1 MKNLLKISLATI
13 MSSFLLWSCTQD
25 VDLSDGGGYVIPE
38 GQGDMTL
45 GFTFEAATNA
55 LETRGVQG
63 DLDFGIR
70 DLTVFFYDAK
80 NGTEDDN
87 QAPVYTF
94 TFNRNDFDVYEKEH
108 RDPAHCE
115 EWTYHGLVTIKDVEY
130 GAYRIYG
137 VANAKYLLEQQ
148 NGAAT
153 ANENEKV
160 KYNLSE
166 KQLRELKVCWDCN
179 DNTDLPAGQYNVPD
193 AMFGYFTV
201 EGVQDHER
209 ETYRNVIYHQDLSLY
224 EGNAESSTDHKD
236 KNRAGVVVLNKRS
249 LEVQAWLKRVVSKV
263 TVGFDGTGLKS
274 GVEVYIKSVSIVD
287 APTECYL
294 GQDNTVSSDTEFV
307 NDEELTDARLNIIY
321 SDVAGANGYVLSK
334 EYPAFPRAEQ
344 NSKIDPEVEKETNV
358 WDWNPEWYDY
368 VHGSL
373 ENTNPT
379 WNDQPITLYFLENLQ
394 GVDTEHPKVKLQ
406 SKESNDH
413 YASEDHVTDAE
424 NCTYYKDGKPYGTYV
439 EVKAYYRNTKKQT
452 QGEITYRFMLGKN
465 IENDFNAERNHHYKL
480 TMSFLGDANNV
491 DWHIDYKEEKNPFFA
506 IPSDDGHTA
515 GAYGNYNWSESWVWH
530 AYNDA
535 GEPIAEICRELVY
548 HDANDL
554 EVAEGTAFN
563 GRRNGLTYYQVVTV
577 YPIKKD
583 LNEPGRYIVDMAK
596 GKVAQV
602 LKCADKDVMG
612 DDDLKAGGDI
622 NMLLRTQAVPE
633 FWNYEPAAAHGG
645 QYAIRSLTNGGE
657 DNYDYVELLSDD
669 FTVEANDTYT
679 LTIKAKQT
687 GVFGSKMWE
696 PKHVDKM
703 ENSDKKEYDLKLGE
717 KQQKELRIR
726 PYTVQDADGNIY
738 PVVKIGASYWSRE
751 NLRTKSYFK
760 TTTDGKY
767 ALGGGKIYP
776 FKGPK
781 ETQEYKYRTDD
792 RDDAFETETI
802 EGVADGYDYD
812 FGPHELTEGYVNFY
826 ERYPMYKECNGEILY
841 NFFAASGT
849 RGEVLSDGSE
859 TFKKTSNSPYGGY
872 IDPFYHQVD
881 YYWGLDQG
889 TVDPKYSSFAKNE
902 SGAYVDFTFDTS
914 DTYEFSAFNDSEET
928 DNYNKSLAPN
938 GWHALVTEET
948 VYPGNFGELE
958 SDQDYLETFA
968 NFNYEHMLNPN
979 GFASWSWPETSSGMV
994 NRGLSGLDLTPIP
1007 YDWETNKTDIVFK
1020 KFNEIS
1026 INNESDLHGMTFG
1039 FWTETISDEFAYN
1052 SRWQM
1057 TYELYPISAMICI
1070 DNESNGLVRELFNED
1085 RYYNLA
1091 IPKAYLP
1098 IRLVRNAYDYTVTMI
1113 EPK

>member
-1 MKNLLKISLATI
+1 M
-13 MSSFLLWSCTQD
+13 
-25 VDLSDGGGYVIPE
+25 SDGGGYVIPE

-160 KYNLSE
+160 TYNLTE

-179 DNTDLPAGQYNVPD
+179 DNDGLPASQYKVPD

-201 EGVQDHER
+201 EGVQDHTAEK
-209 ETYRNVIYHQDLSLY
+209 YRNVIYHQDLGLY
-224 EGNAESSTDHKD
+224 EGNAESSTDHKGN
-236 KNRAGVVVLNKRS
+236 NRAGVVVLNKRS

-294 GQDNTVSSDTEFV
+294 GQDNSVSSDTEFV

-491 DWHIDYKEEKNPFFA
+491 DWHIDYEEEKKPYFP
-506 IPSDDGHTA
+506 IPTEEQW
-515 GAYGNYNWSESWVWH
+515 NQSWVWH
-530 AYNDA
+530 AYDDA
-535 GEPIAEICRELVY
+535 GNPIAEMVKELVY
-548 HDANDL
+548 YDPKDPNFEYGFVPKED
-554 EVAEGTAFN
+554 E
-563 GRRNGLTYYQVVTV
+563 RYYFQVVTV
-577 YPIKKD
+577 YPVINGETD
-583 LNEPGRYIVDMAK
+583 LSNGRI
-596 GKVAQV
+596 AQV
-602 LKCADKDVMG
+602 LHCDNSKVGTSKGDAVITDFLDKLGKKVDVKVSMHRRGIAFSNKTRKPNTSNSQNVMFYRGYYVIESLDWNWVDGAAFNPVKANHETAESQENEKWIILADDETEDKYEFVEVIEG
-612 DDDLKAGGDI
+612 ADI
-622 NMLLRTQAVPE
+622 RFKLG
-633 FWNYEPAAAHGG
+633 H
-645 QYAIRSLTNGGE
+645 I
-657 DNYDYVELLSDD
+657 
-669 FTVEANDTYT
+669 
-679 LTIKAKQT
+679 QT
-687 GVFGSKMWE
+687 
-696 PKHVDKM
+696 
-703 ENSDKKEYDLKLGE
+703 KEY
-717 KQQKELRIR
+717 RIA
-726 PYTVQDADGNIY
+726 PFYMTTSENNY
-738 PVVKIGASYWSRE
+738 PVVKVGASYWMRE
-751 NLRTKSYFK
+751 DFK
-760 TTTDGKY
+760 GTKY
-767 ALGGGKIYP
+767 ADGQDIYP
-776 FKGPK
+776 Y
-781 ETQEYKYRTDD
+781 QTDD
-792 RDDAFETETI
+792 
-802 EGVADGYDYD
+802 VYGYTHNA
-812 FGPHELTEGYVNFY
+812 PKKEYVNFDDKF
-826 ERYPMYKECNGEILY
+826 PMYLDTEYGRLY
-841 NFFAASGT
+841 NFFAASGAY
-849 RGEVLSDGSE
+849 D
-859 TFKKTSNSPYGGY
+859 PYNHTTNDKGY
-872 IDPFYHQVD
+872 TDHTECDPYFD
-881 YYWGLDQG
+881 YVEDPEIYFMYSHPANLKFANEWNLPTTYGIAWEWDK
-889 TVDPKYSSFAKNE
+889 VPNPDPKRDEDWWAKTMSDHLYICEYMGNNYCR
-902 SGAYVDFTFDTS
+902 SGKDWGNLYVGIC
-914 DTYEFSAFNDSEET
+914 E
-928 DNYNKSLAPN
+928 
-938 GWHALVTEET
+938 
-948 VYPGNFGELE
+948 
-958 SDQDYLETFA
+958 
-968 NFNYEHMLNPN
+968 
-979 GFASWSWPETSSGMV
+979 GME
-994 NRGLSGLDLTPIP
+994 NLSGLSFLPVPATCVATDAAGHKSINADAKISFAVKDNNPINI
-1007 YDWETNKTDIVFK
+1007 TNAYIPFWDGHLVEDGDGYYHPLPCRLIGEQSSYPDCIYIIRNDTE
-1020 KFNEIS
+1020 NEI
-1026 INNESDLHGMTFG
+1026 
-1039 FWTETISDEFAYN
+1039 
-1052 SRWQM
+1052 
-1057 TYELYPISAMICI
+1057 
-1070 DNESNGLVRELFNED
+1070 
-1085 RYYNLA
+1085 
-1091 IPKAYLP
+1091 IPFSKEVNKAYLP
-1098 IRLVRNAYDYTVTMI
+1098 IRLIRDRMDYSVENI
-1113 EPK
+1113 EAL